1 MRLLLTLTPAP
12 PPPSF
17 PPFSHTISD
26 YDLAGFSVG
35 AVERNRVLPN
45 FSIMAPGD
53 VLLGIAS
60 SGVHSNGFSL
70 VRRIVS
76 QYNFDWLAPPPFA
89 SSAARLCDAVLT
101 PTKIYIRCLLPTIKG
116 PAGRLKGMAHI
127 TGGGLPDNM
136 PRALRD
142 DVAAHI
148 DARTW
153 PILPVFR
160 WMQSTGGGVDPFEMS
175 RAFNCGIGMVL
186 IVAHDAVDEIM
197 ASVRSQGEQIYR
209 IGELKA
215 RSADQPQVVISGLEE
230 AFRA

>member
-1 MRLLLTLTPAP
+1 
-12 PPPSF
+12 
-17 PPFSHTISD
+17 
-26 YDLAGFSVG
+26 
-35 AVERNRVLPN
+35 
-45 FSIMAPGD
+45 
-53 VLLGIAS
+53 
-60 SGVHSNGFSL
+60 
-70 VRRIVS
+70 
-76 QYNFDWLAPPPFA
+76 
-89 SSAARLCDAVLT
+89 
-101 PTKIYIRCLLPTIKG
+101 
-116 PAGRLKGMAHI
+116 MAHI

-160 WMQSTGGGVDPFEMS
+160 WMQSVGGGVDPFEMS

-197 ASVRSQGEQIYR
+197 ASVRAQGEQIYR